1 MVQTP
6 STADPEITA
15 CPCPTLPR
23 AIRQR
28 QPGSSSSA
36 REAGSAT
43 PALGAESEQQKTCLL
58 GDEHSTRCS
67 CTCTSLLRGVQLLS
81 QCCWQ
86 AFAGCFLPKIPAGL
100 GCYLVAGQVAWVAE
114 IN

>member
-43 PALGAESEQQKTCLL
+43 PALGAESKQQKTCLL
-58 GDEHSTRCS
+58 GDEHSTRVPVHVLPCS
-67 CTCTSLLRGVQLLS
+67 EVYNSSHSAAGRLS
-81 QCCWQ
+81 Q
-86 AFAGCFLPKIPAGL
+86 GVS
-100 GCYLVAGQVAWVAE
+100 YLRSPRGWDVTW
-114 IN
+114 